1 MTKPWRTVLLLCV
14 GLLALLLVLAAFAW
28 HQWQGFKHEQGI
40 EQLDWQGLR
49 LSSSGISAKRVRY
62 IQAPENGPSL
72 ATEATNITLDLA
84 SLFHPLPPRS
94 LHIEQLE
101 LDIRSFTSAGDS
113 EPPATNLEQYERWA
127 AWLPQRLTIA
137 DLRVSLPC
145 AKGRCD
151 ERGALRFERKGE
163 SLLPLAGRL
172 DLRRNEH
179 RLSLIIDAQSAGPA
193 ESLVLATLA
202 IDDQPRLEAR
212 NRLQHSGKTLQWDGT
227 LSMGSLPEAP
237 WLLDWLGE
245 WTATPTAALPDMPT
259 DMRIGAGWALALA
272 QTVGGTYDWP
282 NVAGELRLSAH
293 IPAAWPIVGLG
304 ELQGDLDLAARGQ
317 DGLWLPT
324 ELKANLQLRPAST
337 LLTDVPAALRPSQL
351 NISVEPIATQVTRG
365 QLPVQLRLDTQGGA
379 PSNLQAR
386 MRLATSPPYS
396 LDIEQARLQTRSTRL
411 QLDAMTLQNLDATLD
426 FSGRADLQKVELQ
439 LQLQKSSQAKLARLA
454 TGEVVASQ
462 LSATLPRTL
471 ALQIERNLEQP
482 TAWRAE
488 GPLELRLSRLEHP
501 LLLAQGWRW
510 SGQLKA
516 DSTTLNA
523 NGSLSNDAG
532 LTMAL
537 NLEQR
542 WNGPL
547 QVGGKLQE
555 IFLRAGN
562 PIAGSLVTW
571 PASLELSSG
580 RLSGDGKLTLPA
592 GNGKPTANLT
602 LEARGLAGI
611 FDRSEISGLDAR
623 LAAGL
628 QRDRLRLDIGELR
641 LAEINPGFTF
651 GPLLL
656 RGHYE
661 AAIDLPAKGRLT
673 WQIAETR
680 ILGGRFWLPAGAL
693 DLAAPQQRLSA
704 RLEGVQLGDVLA
716 AYPTEGLSGSGVID
730 GSFDVQRSAEGLSVR
745 DGKLAAR
752 APGGVLRFRSPK
764 IEALGQ
770 ANPAMKIVTEALHD
784 FHYDLLTSDVRY
796 DENGKLNLGL
806 RLNGRN
812 PALEGG
818 RPINFSINLEEDIP
832 ALLTSL
838 QLSDRVSETIQRRV
852 QERLRQGNADPR

>member
-179 RLSLIIDAQSAGPA
+179 RLSMIIDAQSAGPGD
-193 ESLVLATLA
+193 SLVLATLA

-245 WTATPTAALPDMPT
+245 WTATPTTLPDMPT

-282 NVAGELRLSAH
+282 NAAGELRLSAH
-293 IPAAWPIVGLG
+293 IPAAWPIIGLG
-304 ELQGDLDLAARGQ
+304 ELQGDLDLVARGQ

-351 NISVEPIATQVTRG
+351 NISVEPVATQVTPG
-365 QLPVQLRLDTQGGA
+365 QLPMQLRLDTQGGA
-379 PSNLQAR
+379 PSSLQAR

-411 QLDAMTLQNLDATLD
+411 QLDALTLQNLDATLD

-439 LQLQKSSQAKLARLA
+439 LQKSSQAKLARLA

-462 LSATLPRTL
+462 LSVTLPRTL

-516 DSTTLNA
+516 GSTALNA

-547 QVGGKLQE
+547 QVGGQLQE

-580 RLSGDGKLTLPA
+580 RLSGEGKLTLPA

-623 LAAGL
+623 VTARL
-628 QRDRLRLDIGELR
+628 QRDRLRLDISELR
-641 LAEINPGFTF
+641 LAELNPGFTF
-651 GPLLL
+651 GPLLW

-661 AAIDLPAKGRLT
+661 AAIDQPAKGRLT
-673 WQIAETR
+673 WQIAETQ

-806 RLNGRN
+806 RLNGHN

-852 QERLRQGNADPR
+852 QERLRQGNADPQ

>member
-84 SLFHPLPPRS
+84 SFFHPLPPRS

-101 LDIRSFTSAGDS
+101 LDIRSSTSAGDS

-179 RLSLIIDAQSAGPA
+179 RLSMIIDAQSAGPGN
-193 ESLVLATLA
+193 SLILATLA

-212 NRLQHSGKTLQWDGT
+212 NRLQHSGETLQWDGT
-227 LSMGSLPEAP
+227 LSMGNLPEAP

-272 QTVGGTYDWP
+272 QTVGGTYDWS
-282 NVAGELRLSAH
+282 NAAGELRLSAH

-365 QLPVQLRLDTQGGA
+365 QLPVQLRLDAQGGA
-379 PSNLQAR
+379 PSSLQAR

-411 QLDAMTLQNLDATLD
+411 QLDALTLQNLDATLD
-426 FSGRADLQKVELQ
+426 FSGRADLQKVE

-471 ALQIERNLEQP
+471 ALKIERNLEQP

-501 LLLAQGWRW
+501 LLLAKGWRW

-516 DSTTLNA
+516 DSTALDA

-623 LAAGL
+623 LTAQL
-628 QRDRLRLDIGELR
+628 RRDRLRLDVSELR
-641 LAEINPGFTF
+641 LVELNPGFTF

-661 AAIDLPAKGRLT
+661 AAIDQPAKGRLT
-673 WQIAETR
+673 WQIAETQ

-806 RLNGRN
+806 RLNGHN

-852 QERLRQGNADPR
+852 QERLRQGNADPQ

>member
-84 SLFHPLPPRS
+84 SFFHPLPPRS

-101 LDIRSFTSAGDS
+101 LDIRSSTSAGDS

-179 RLSLIIDAQSAGPA
+179 RLSMIIDAQSAGPGN
-193 ESLVLATLA
+193 SLILATLA

-212 NRLQHSGKTLQWDGT
+212 NRLQHSGETLQWDGT
-227 LSMGSLPEAP
+227 LSMGNLPEAP

-245 WTATPTAALPDMPT
+245 WTATPTAALPDMST

-272 QTVGGTYDWP
+272 QTVGGTYDWS
-282 NVAGELRLSAH
+282 NAAGELRLSAH

-365 QLPVQLRLDTQGGA
+365 QLPVQLRLDAQGGA
-379 PSNLQAR
+379 PSSLQAR

-411 QLDAMTLQNLDATLD
+411 QLDALTLQNLDATLD
-426 FSGRADLQKVELQ
+426 FSGRADLQKVE

-471 ALQIERNLEQP
+471 ALKIERNLEQP

-516 DSTTLNA
+516 DSTALDA
-523 NGSLSNDAG
+523 NGSVSNDAG
-532 LTMAL
+532 LTMAV

-623 LAAGL
+623 LTAQL
-628 QRDRLRLDIGELR
+628 RRDRLRLDVSELR
-641 LAEINPGFTF
+641 LVELNPGFTF

-661 AAIDLPAKGRLT
+661 AAIDQPAKGRLT
-673 WQIAETR
+673 WQIAETQ

-806 RLNGRN
+806 RLNGHN

-852 QERLRQGNADPR
+852 QERLRQGNADPQ

>member
-84 SLFHPLPPRS
+84 SLFHPSPPRS

-101 LDIRSFTSAGDS
+101 LDIRSSTSAGDS

-179 RLSLIIDAQSAGPA
+179 RLSMIIDAQSAGPGN
-193 ESLVLATLA
+193 SLILATLA

-212 NRLQHSGKTLQWDGT
+212 NRLQHSGETLQWDGT
-227 LSMGSLPEAP
+227 LSMGNLPEAP

-272 QTVGGTYDWP
+272 QTVGGTYDWS
-282 NVAGELRLSAH
+282 NAAGELRLSAH

-365 QLPVQLRLDTQGGA
+365 QLPVQLRLDAQGGA
-379 PSNLQAR
+379 PSSLQAR

-411 QLDAMTLQNLDATLD
+411 QLDALTLQNLDATLD
-426 FSGRADLQKVELQ
+426 FSGRADLQKVE

-471 ALQIERNLEQP
+471 ALKIERNLEQP

-516 DSTTLNA
+516 DSTALDA
-523 NGSLSNDAG
+523 NGSVSNDAG
-532 LTMAL
+532 LTMAV

-623 LAAGL
+623 LTAQL
-628 QRDRLRLDIGELR
+628 RRDRLRLDVSELR
-641 LAEINPGFTF
+641 LAELNPGFTF

-661 AAIDLPAKGRLT
+661 AAIDQPAKGRLT

-730 GSFDVQRSAEGLSVR
+730 GSFDAQRSAEGLSVR

-806 RLNGRN
+806 RLNGHN

-818 RPINFSINLEEDIP
+818 RPINFSIDLEEDIP

>member
-179 RLSLIIDAQSAGPA
+179 RLSMIIDAQSAGPGD
-193 ESLVLATLA
+193 SLVLATLA

-245 WTATPTAALPDMPT
+245 WTATPTTLPDMPT

-282 NVAGELRLSAH
+282 NAAGELRLSAH
-293 IPAAWPIVGLG
+293 IPTAWPIVGLG

-317 DGLWLPT
+317 DGPWLPT

-351 NISVEPIATQVTRG
+351 NISVEPVATQVTPG
-365 QLPVQLRLDTQGGA
+365 QLPMQLRLDTQGGV
-379 PSNLQAR
+379 PSSLQAR
-386 MRLATSPPYS
+386 MRLAISPPYS

-411 QLDAMTLQNLDATLD
+411 QLDALTLQNLDATLD
-426 FSGRADLQKVELQ
+426 FSGRADLQKVE

-516 DSTTLNA
+516 DSTALNA
-523 NGSLSNDAG
+523 NGSVSNDAG

-547 QVGGKLQE
+547 QVGGKLQD

-562 PIAGSLVTW
+562 PIAGSLAAW

-580 RLSGDGKLTLPA
+580 RLSGEGELTLPA

-602 LEARGLAGI
+602 FEARGLAGI

-623 LAAGL
+623 VTARL
-628 QRDRLRLDIGELR
+628 QRDRLRLDISELR
-641 LAEINPGFTF
+641 LAELNPGFTF

-661 AAIDLPAKGRLT
+661 AAIDQPAKGRLT
-673 WQIAETR
+673 WQTAETR

-806 RLNGRN
+806 RLNGHN
-812 PALEGG
+812 PALDGG

>member
-1 MTKPWRTVLLLCV
+1 MDAAMTKPWRTVLLLCV

-179 RLSLIIDAQSAGPA
+179 RLSMIIDAQSAGPGN
-193 ESLVLATLA
+193 SLILATLA

-212 NRLQHSGKTLQWDGT
+212 NRLQHSGETLQWDGT
-227 LSMGSLPEAP
+227 LSMGNLPEAP

-272 QTVGGTYDWP
+272 QTVGGTYDWS
-282 NVAGELRLSAH
+282 NAAGELRLSAH
-293 IPAAWPIVGLG
+293 IPAAWSIVGLG

-379 PSNLQAR
+379 PSSLQAR

-411 QLDAMTLQNLDATLD
+411 QLDALTLQNLDATLD

-439 LQLQKSSQAKLARLA
+439 LQKSSQAKLTRLA
-454 TGEVVASQ
+454 TGEVVATQ

-516 DSTTLNA
+516 DSTALDA

-562 PIAGSLVTW
+562 PIAGSLAAW

-580 RLSGDGKLTLPA
+580 RLSGDGKLTLPV
-592 GNGKPTANLT
+592 GGGTPTASLT
-602 LEARGLAGI
+602 LDARGLAGI

-656 RGHYE
+656 RGYYE
-661 AAIDLPAKGRLT
+661 AAVDQPTQGRLT
-673 WQIAETR
+673 WQTAETR
-680 ILGGRFWLPAGAL
+680 ILGGRFWLPAGTL

-716 AYPTEGLSGSGVID
+716 AYPTEGLSGSGLID
-730 GSFDVQRSAEGLSVR
+730 GSFDVQRSAAGLSVQ

-752 APGGVLRFRSPK
+752 GPGGVLRFRSPK

-770 ANPAMKIVTEALHD
+770 ANPAMKIVTEALHN

-796 DENGKLNLGL
+796 DERGKLNLGL

-852 QERLRQGNADPR
+852 QERLR

>member
-179 RLSLIIDAQSAGPA
+179 RLSMIIDAQSAGPGD
-193 ESLVLATLA
+193 SLVLATLA

-245 WTATPTAALPDMPT
+245 WTATPTTLPDMPT

-282 NVAGELRLSAH
+282 NAAGELRLSAH
-293 IPAAWPIVGLG
+293 IPAAWPIIGLG
-304 ELQGDLDLAARGQ
+304 ELQGDLDLVARGQ

-351 NISVEPIATQVTRG
+351 NISVEPVATQVTPG
-365 QLPVQLRLDTQGGA
+365 QLPMQLRLDTQGGA
-379 PSNLQAR
+379 PSSLQAR

-411 QLDAMTLQNLDATLD
+411 QLDALTLQNLDATLD

-439 LQLQKSSQAKLARLA
+439 LQKSSQAKLARLA

-462 LSATLPRTL
+462 LSVTLPRTL

-516 DSTTLNA
+516 GSTALNA

-580 RLSGDGKLTLPA
+580 RLSGEGKLTLPA

-623 LAAGL
+623 VTARL
-628 QRDRLRLDIGELR
+628 QRDRLRLDISELR
-641 LAEINPGFTF
+641 LAELNPGFTF
-651 GPLLL
+651 GPLLW

-661 AAIDLPAKGRLT
+661 AAIDQPAKGRLT
-673 WQIAETR
+673 WQIAETQ

-806 RLNGRN
+806 RLNGHN

-852 QERLRQGNADPR
+852 QERLRQGNADPQ

>member
-84 SLFHPLPPRS
+84 SFFHPLPPRS

-101 LDIRSFTSAGDS
+101 LDIRSSTSAGDS

-179 RLSLIIDAQSAGPA
+179 RLSMIIDAQSAGPGN
-193 ESLVLATLA
+193 SLILATLA

-212 NRLQHSGKTLQWDGT
+212 NRLQHSGETLQWDGT
-227 LSMGSLPEAP
+227 LSMGNLPEAP

-272 QTVGGTYDWP
+272 QTVGGTYDWS
-282 NVAGELRLSAH
+282 NAAGELRLSAH

-365 QLPVQLRLDTQGGA
+365 QLPVQLRLDAQGGA
-379 PSNLQAR
+379 PSSLQAR

-411 QLDAMTLQNLDATLD
+411 QLDALTLQNLDATLD
-426 FSGRADLQKVELQ
+426 FSGRADLQKVE

-471 ALQIERNLEQP
+471 ALKIERNLEQP

-516 DSTTLNA
+516 DSTALDA
-523 NGSLSNDAG
+523 NGSVSNDAG
-532 LTMAL
+532 LTMAV

-623 LAAGL
+623 LTAQL
-628 QRDRLRLDIGELR
+628 RRDRLRLDVSELR
-641 LAEINPGFTF
+641 LVELNPGFTF

-661 AAIDLPAKGRLT
+661 AAIDQPAKGRLT
-673 WQIAETR
+673 WQIAETQ

-752 APGGVLRFRSPK
+752 APGVLRFRSPK

-806 RLNGRN
+806 RLNGHN

-852 QERLRQGNADPR
+852 QERLRQGNADPQ

>member
-179 RLSLIIDAQSAGPA
+179 RLSMIIDAQSAGPGD
-193 ESLVLATLA
+193 SLVLATLA

-245 WTATPTAALPDMPT
+245 WTATPTTLPDMPT

-282 NVAGELRLSAH
+282 NAAGELRLSAH

-351 NISVEPIATQVTRG
+351 NISVEPVATQVTPG
-365 QLPVQLRLDTQGGA
+365 QLPMQLRLDTQGGV
-379 PSNLQAR
+379 PSSLQAR

-411 QLDAMTLQNLDATLD
+411 QLDALTLQNLDATLD
-426 FSGRADLQKVELQ
+426 FSGRADLQKVE

-516 DSTTLNA
+516 DSTALNA
-523 NGSLSNDAG
+523 NGSVSNDAG

-562 PIAGSLVTW
+562 PIAGSLAAW

-580 RLSGDGKLTLPA
+580 RLSGEGELTLPA

-602 LEARGLAGI
+602 FEARGLAGI

-623 LAAGL
+623 VTARL
-628 QRDRLRLDIGELR
+628 QRDRLRLDISELR
-641 LAEINPGFTF
+641 LAELNPGFTF

-661 AAIDLPAKGRLT
+661 AAIDQPTKGRLT

-752 APGGVLRFRSPK
+752 VPGGVLRFRSPK

-806 RLNGRN
+806 RLNGHN

>member
-84 SLFHPLPPRS
+84 SFFHPLPPRS

-101 LDIRSFTSAGDS
+101 LDIRSSTSAGDS

-179 RLSLIIDAQSAGPA
+179 RLSMIIDAQSAGPGN
-193 ESLVLATLA
+193 SLILATLA

-212 NRLQHSGKTLQWDGT
+212 NRLQHSGETLQWDGT
-227 LSMGSLPEAP
+227 LSMGNLPEAP

-272 QTVGGTYDWP
+272 QTVGGTYDWS
-282 NVAGELRLSAH
+282 NAAGELRLSAH

-365 QLPVQLRLDTQGGA
+365 QLPVQLRLDAQGGA
-379 PSNLQAR
+379 PSSLQAR

-411 QLDAMTLQNLDATLD
+411 QLDALTLQNLDATLD
-426 FSGRADLQKVELQ
+426 FSGRADLQKVE

-471 ALQIERNLEQP
+471 ALKIERNLEQP

-516 DSTTLNA
+516 DSTALDA
-523 NGSLSNDAG
+523 NGSVSNDAG
-532 LTMAL
+532 LTMAV

-623 LAAGL
+623 LTAQL
-628 QRDRLRLDIGELR
+628 RRDRLRLDVSELR
-641 LAEINPGFTF
+641 LVELNPGFTF

-661 AAIDLPAKGRLT
+661 AAIDQPAKGRLT
-673 WQIAETR
+673 WQIAETQ

-752 APGGVLRFRSPK
+752 APGGVLRFHSPK

-806 RLNGRN
+806 RLNGHN

-852 QERLRQGNADPR
+852 QERLRQGNADPQ

>member
-179 RLSLIIDAQSAGPA
+179 RLSMIIDAQSAGPGD
-193 ESLVLATLA
+193 SLVLATLA

-245 WTATPTAALPDMPT
+245 WTATPTTLPDMPT

-282 NVAGELRLSAH
+282 NAAGELRLSAH

-351 NISVEPIATQVTRG
+351 NISVEPVATQVTPG
-365 QLPVQLRLDTQGGA
+365 QLPMQLRLDTQGGV
-379 PSNLQAR
+379 PSSLQAR

-411 QLDAMTLQNLDATLD
+411 QLDALTLQNLDATLD
-426 FSGRADLQKVELQ
+426 FSGRADLQKVE

-516 DSTTLNA
+516 DSTALNA
-523 NGSLSNDAG
+523 NGSVSNDAG

-547 QVGGKLQE
+547 QVGGKLQD

-562 PIAGSLVTW
+562 PIAGSLAAW

-580 RLSGDGKLTLPA
+580 RLSGEGELTLPA

-602 LEARGLAGI
+602 FEARGLAGI

-623 LAAGL
+623 VTARL
-628 QRDRLRLDIGELR
+628 QRDRLRLDISELR
-641 LAEINPGFTF
+641 LAELNPGFTF

-661 AAIDLPAKGRLT
+661 AAIDQPTKGRLT

-752 APGGVLRFRSPK
+752 VPGGVLRFRSPK

-806 RLNGRN
+806 RLNGHN